1 MSQIINAPVTVA
13 PLEALQLQMIANGT
27 TTNSGATYDLD
38 LGDENVFQVNLQ
50 SGSSIT
56 LDSGSPH
63 ELNLAAGLY
72 QISFAGWVQTTA
84 TTYGDFDME
93 LIVSTDSTFVLKD
106 VLYDRQKLWYG
117 NGSSGNTTPIIDN
130 NHTIVFNAAV
140 ATTLYFRIEVT
151 NAPSTTWYLRGDG
164 LGNALTTLDV
174 VRLGDAL
181 S

>member
-1 MSQIINAPVTVA
+1 MSQIINAPATST
-13 PLEALQLQMIANGT
+13 PLEALQLVMIANGT
-27 TTNSGATYDLD
+27 TTASGSTYDLD
-38 LGDENVFQVNLQ
+38 LGDDSVFQVNLQ

-56 LDSGSPH
+56 LESGSPH
-63 ELNLAAGLY
+63 KLNLASGLY

-93 LIVSTDSTFVLKD
+93 LIVSTDPTFTLKN

-130 NHTIVFNAAV
+130 NHTIVFNTAS

-151 NAPSTTWYLRGDG
+151 NAPATTWYLRGDA
-164 LGNALTTLDV
+164 LANAITTLDV
-174 VRLGDAL
+174 VRLGGAL